1 MKSNLEYLENK
12 AYEIRRLSLISTT
25 QAGSGHPTSCLSAAD
40 ILAVLFFDIMR
51 EDDHFILSKG
61 HAAPALYAVY
71 HLLGCIT
78 EKELLTLRQ
87 FKSPLEG
94 HPTPRF
100 PYVSVA
106 TGSLGQGLSVSVGQQ
121 LAEKFNRSNK
131 RNFVLMGDSET
142 TEGSVWEAAE
152 LASYYKLNNL
162 VAIIDVN
169 GLGQTTR
176 TIDSLETYRKKFE
189 AFGWHAIIT
198 EGNNITELK
207 KVFENLDYNAPTCII
222 AHTLKGYGVPSV
234 QDKNGWH
241 GKVFTPEELPKIL
254 AELDLFQPTLTASA
268 DKRNARGE
276 TAHPEPVEGSAV
288 FCKKITH
295 KTPEKI
301 TFKEPSFKIGEKL
314 ATRKALGQAL
324 EYLGSL
330 ENKVVVLDAEVNN
343 STYTDIFAKK
353 YPERFFQAFIAEQNM
368 IGMAAGL
375 ASQGFITFSATFS
388 AFFTRAYDQLRM
400 AAISRL
406 PLRIIGS
413 HCGVS
418 VGQDGP
424 SQMGLEDIAL
434 FRTLPDS
441 IVLYPCDAVSAY
453 RCIELMA
460 NYHAGISYVR
470 TTRADTPIIYDNTM
484 HCKLGG
490 CHILKQTAQDTVTI
504 IAAGITV
511 FEALK
516 AHAQLLEEKI
526 SVTVIDCYSIKPL
539 PINDI
544 IAAAEKTNYRIIIV
558 EDHYAAGGLGEAI
571 IAALAE
577 HTPEKPWNIKH
588 LAVTKLP
595 MSGKPEELLHYEDI
609 DSQAIYKAA
618 KNFK

>member
-51 EDDHFILSKG
+51 PEDNFILSKG

-71 HLLGCIT
+71 HILGCIT

-87 FKSPLEG
+87 FNSPLEG

-100 PYVSVA
+100 PYVSAA
-106 TGSLGQGLSVSVGQQ
+106 TGSLGQGLSVAAGQL
-121 LAEKFNRSNK
+121 LAEKLNRSNK
-131 RNFVLMGDSET
+131 RNFVLLGDSET

-152 LASYYKLNNL
+152 LAAYYKLNNL

-176 TIDSLETYRKKFE
+176 TIDSLEVYKKKFE
-189 AFGWHAIIT
+189 AFGWRAIIT
-198 EGNNITELK
+198 EGNNIAALK
-207 KVFENLDYNAPTCII
+207 KTLGDLDYTAPTCII

-241 GKVFTPEELPKIL
+241 GKVFSSEELPKIL
-254 AELDLFQPTLTASA
+254 AELKKP
-268 DKRNARGE
+268 
-276 TAHPEPVEGSAV
+276 AHSEPAPEKSNS
-288 FCKKITH
+288 CKKISH
-295 KTPEKI
+295 KTPDKI
-301 TFKEPSFKIGEKL
+301 VFKEPSFKLGEKL
-314 ATRKALGQAL
+314 ATRKAFGQAL

-330 ENKVVVLDAEVNN
+330 EDKVVVLDAEVNN

-353 YPERFFQAFIAEQNM
+353 HPERFFQAFIAEQNM

-375 ASQGFITFSATFS
+375 ASQNFIAFSATFA
-388 AFFTRAYDQLRM
+388 AFLTRAYDQLRM

-406 PLRIIGS
+406 PLRIVGS

-441 IVLYPCDAVSAY
+441 IILYPCDAVSAY
-453 RCIELMA
+453 RCVELMA
-460 NYHAGISYVR
+460 NYHSGISYLR
-470 TTRADTPIIYDNTM
+470 TTRADTPVIYDNTM

-490 CHILKQTAQDTVTI
+490 CHILKQTAQDKITI

-516 AHAQLLEEKI
+516 AHAQLLEENI
-526 SVTVIDCYSIKPL
+526 SVTVIDCYSVKPL

-544 IAAAEKTNYRIIIV
+544 IAAAEKTDYRIIIA
-558 EDHYAAGGLGEAI
+558 EDHYASGGLGEAI

-577 HTPEKPWNIKH
+577 YAPEKPWRVKH
-588 LAVTKLP
+588 LAVNKVP
-595 MSGKPEELLHYEDI
+595 MSGKPEELLAYEEI
-609 DSQAIYKAA
+609 DAQAICNAA
-618 KNFK
+618 RDLIK